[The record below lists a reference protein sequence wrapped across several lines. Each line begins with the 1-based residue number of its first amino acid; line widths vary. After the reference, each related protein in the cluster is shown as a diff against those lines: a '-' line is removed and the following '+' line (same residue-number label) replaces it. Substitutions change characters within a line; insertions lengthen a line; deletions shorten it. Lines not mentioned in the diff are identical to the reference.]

1 MSKIKLAGK
10 SISEILKRIKRAKRN
25 KKATQNQEKAGLST
39 KSIKPFNYRAGARNE
54 QIVPVKKQSQ
64 TGSSFQPHRVRGKQ
78 GAASI
83 KETSEGSAASWRDE
97 MDKYFGDLRPSK
109 FFKKASGGDIN
120 TGMKKLSPKQK
131 AIAAKA
137 PPPDKID
144 AKDFAV
150 LKAEKAK
157 GRGMGLQD
165 EKIKPG
171 KVMTARDGKAIKADP
186 TKTITDKGQF
196 VKRRMKLAGSK
207 LPGRIG
213 TALGIGAMM
222 VPAAYAA
229 AKQYKDYKSAKNR
242 DEAKVKKYS
251 VGGGADTG
259 RRTYSSMEEMRTAK
273 GFKPGETPA
282 QFNKRKAA
290 MEVAKKAAKAT
301 RIGKIV
307 LPIAAAGVAGAAY
320 LKNKLKKEDKKM
332 GGGMAKKYSTGM
344 TLADMKP
351 YGGSYVKKK
360 AEMKASQTEN
370 VKKLTTSDDAY
381 SPERMF
387 VVTQGRQKGN
397 SSTPSRIRVTDDLNA
412 RRIAD
417 TQNELNKGKN
427 IRSFATY
434 KLPPAYQRDYER
446 RQQVLQNMANR
457 KGYSGPTKKMPSRR
471 INPSL
476 GPKIPKHKS
485 GVMVKVKLG
494 RNKPTKIC

>member
-1 MSKIKLAGK
+1 M
-10 SISEILKRIKRAKRN
+10 
-25 KKATQNQEKAGLST
+25 
-39 KSIKPFNYRAGARNE
+39 
-54 QIVPVKKQSQ
+54 
-64 TGSSFQPHRVRGKQ
+64 
-78 GAASI
+78 
-83 KETSEGSAASWRDE
+83 
-97 MDKYFGDLRPSK
+97 
-109 FFKKASGGDIN
+109 
-120 TGMKKLSPKQK
+120 SPKQK
-131 AIAAKA
+131 KIAAKA

-150 LKAEKAK
+150 LKKEKAK

-171 KVMTARDGKAIKADP
+171 KVMKAKRGHFSESNISGHKRVMGVFPKVSGAPKNLNKAFM
-186 TKTITDKGQF
+186 KTIGVLPTINKVTPTVKGKELPKASDVF
-196 VKRRMKLAGSK
+196 MKRRLKLSGA
-207 LPGRIG
+207 IG
-213 TALGIGAMM
+213 TGLGIASMM
-222 VPAAYAA
+222 VPAAYGLM
-229 AKQYKDYKSAKNR
+229 KQYKDNKAAKNR
-242 DEAKVKKYS
+242 DEAKVKKMGGGMAKKYS

-259 RRTYSSMEEMRTAK
+259 RRTYSSMEEMRAAK

-282 QFNKRKAA
+282 QFNKRKVA

-301 RIGKIV
+301 TIGKIV
-307 LPIAAAGVAGAAY
+307 LPIAAAGVAASQY

-332 GGGMAKKYSTGM
+332 VGGMAKKYSAGM